1 MRTGKREKDTD
12 RIFGKQMMELR
23 QWTKQ
28 QNKGMTLIEVL
39 VVVAILAITVGIA
52 GVSISLATSRDAEK
66 SAKIINDALERSR
79 MYAMSKTGTFE
90 VIIDGS
96 AHTVSIAD
104 AGETEELPAKVDI
117 FFPDITDA
125 GTAAITFD
133 KSNGRVQSITVDGS
147 NYTEKMLR
155 ISSRNQNGKTA
166 TVLLIVNTGKHY
178 VEYN

>member
-66 SAKIINDALERSR
+66 SAKIINDALESSR
-79 MYAMSKTGTFE
+79 M
-90 VIIDGS
+90 
-96 AHTVSIAD
+96 
-104 AGETEELPAKVDI
+104 
-117 FFPDITDA
+117 
-125 GTAAITFD
+125 
-133 KSNGRVQSITVDGS
+133 
-147 NYTEKMLR
+147 
-155 ISSRNQNGKTA
+155 
-166 TVLLIVNTGKHY
+166 
-178 VEYN
+178 

>member
-66 SAKIINDALERSR
+66 SAKIINDALESSR

-117 FFPDITDA
+117 FSQISQMQVRRLLPLT
-125 GTAAITFD
+125 
-133 KSNGRVQSITVDGS
+133 SPMDG
-147 NYTEKMLR
+147 YRALP
-155 ISSRNQNGKTA
+155 
-166 TVLLIVNTGKHY
+166 
-178 VEYN
+178 